1 MLAWPVLS
9 RRPMRHDRLALAS
22 LVLALAALGGLS
34 GCARRVRVESS
45 AAAVAQPA
53 PAQYYQPQ
61 PTTVLLAQAQ
71 QPQLVRA
78 GVVRAL
84 TQLGYRTE
92 GEDGQRI
99 VASYSRGRE
108 SVRIQ
113 IEYWPTQATISYL
126 GSTGLRFRPD
136 GSSPHYERWMSN
148 LSREIPQHVA
158 AISRQQVGYPGQIII
173 VQQPAAVAQPAP
185 ASVVVQQPAPTSTV
199 VVQPAPTATVQGTIV
214 ISN

>member
-1 MLAWPVLS
+1 
-9 RRPMRHDRLALAS
+9 MRHDRLALAS

-53 PAQYYQPQ
+53 PQYYQPQ
-61 PTTVLLAQAQ
+61 PTTILLAQAQ
-71 QPQLVRA
+71 QPQIVRA

-99 VASYSRGRE
+99 VASYTRGRQ

-113 IEYWPTQATISYL
+113 VEYWPTQATISYL

-136 GSSPHYERWMSN
+136 GSSRDYERWMSN
-148 LSREIPQHVA
+148 LTREIPGHVA
-158 AISRQQVGYPGQIII
+158 AIARQQVGYPGQIII
-173 VQQPAAVAQPAP
+173 VQQPAGVQPAP
-185 ASVVVQQPAPTSTV
+185 VVVQQPAPTSTV

-214 ISN
+214 LSN